1 MMKLSGG
8 EEVRPFPRVIGTEY
22 AKIGLDFLI
31 GSLCLSICLGVI
43 CGGEFDV
50 ILEEAC

>member
-8 EEVRPFPRVIGTEY
+8 EEVCPFPRVIGTEY
-22 AKIGLDFLI
+22 AKIGFNFLI
-31 GSLCLSICLGVI
+31 GSLRLSISLGVV

-50 ILEEAC
+50 VLEEAC

>member
-1 MMKLSGG
+1 MMKLSGR
-8 EEVRPFPRVIGTEY
+8 EEVRPFPGVIGTEY
-22 AKIGLDFLI
+22 AKIGFNFLI
-31 GSLCLSICLGVI
+31 GSLRLSIRLRVI